1 MGRVVASDYL
11 LRGPFGRYYSLQESL
26 ERRLQMEM
34 WLAEHSGGDPQ
45 KKALEKCQE
54 YVNILEGKG
63 VKKKRRKKV

>member
-11 LRGPFGRYYSLQESL
+11 LRGPFGRWYTLQESL

-34 WLAEHSGGDPQ
+34 WLAETTKGDIQ
-45 KKALEKCQE
+45 KIHLERCQE
-54 YVNILEGKG
+54 YVNILEGKE

>member
-26 ERRLQMEM
+26 ERRLQMKM
-34 WLAEHSGGDPQ
+34 WLAEHSTGEAQ
-45 KKALEKCQE
+45 KKALERCQE

-63 VKKKRRKKV
+63 VKKRRKKV